1 VSEQRIAVVTGAGI
15 RVGRAIALA
24 LAKDGCD
31 VVVHANKSRDQADE
45 TKRAIEALGRKAFVE
60 IADLADDDA
69 LDAFAA
75 RVVSAHGRVDVLVH
89 SAAGFEKVPFAQI
102 TRAQYRAM
110 QRLNIEVPFFLTQ
123 RLLPALEKSSD
134 ACVVHIVDDAWDRPM
149 KGYAH
154 YSVSKG
160 ALAVLTRALANEL
173 GPKVRV
179 CGVLPGA
186 VLFPTSYSQAD
197 RDAVLKRV
205 PLAREGSPEDVAGA
219 VVFLSRASYVSGAL
233 VPVDGARSVVF

>member
-1 VSEQRIAVVTGAGI
+1 MSDRLALVTGAGI

-24 LAKDGCD
+24 LARDGCD
-31 VVVHANKSRDQADE
+31 VVVHANKSVDAANE
-45 TKRAIEALGRKAFVE
+45 TARAVVALGRRAFVE
-60 IADLADDDA
+60 QADLADDDA
-69 LDAFAA
+69 LDAFAV
-75 RVVSAHGRVDVLVH
+75 RVMAAHPKIDVVVH

-110 QRLNIEVPFFLTQ
+110 QRLNIETPFFLTQ
-123 RLLPALEKSSD
+123 RLLPALDD
-134 ACVVHIVDDAWDRPM
+134 ACVIHIVDDAWDRPM

-186 VLFPTSYSQAD
+186 VLFPTSFSQAD
-197 RDAVLKRV
+197 RDAVIKRV
-205 PLAREGSPEDVAGA
+205 PLAREGSPDDVANA

-233 VPVDGARSVVF
+233 LPVDGARSVVF